1 MSNIEFIMEYFI
13 MTFILGLIISI
24 ILLIIGWKL
33 HISKLAKELIDFPE
47 EDIKL
52 IQSKLNYYTG
62 SKIECNGIIDKKML
76 NLIVYFELTNE
87 PKMIKETFPEETYKL
102 IVCRIFRV

>member
-1 MSNIEFIMEYFI
+1 MSDSEFIMEYFI
-13 MTFILGLIISI
+13 MTFILGLFISI

-33 HISKLAKELIDFPE
+33 HISKLAKELIYFPE

-62 SKIECNGIIDKKML
+62 SKLECNGIIDKKML
-76 NLIVYFELTNE
+76 NLIVTFELTNE
-87 PKMIKETFPEETYKL
+87 PKIIKETFPEETYKI